1 MANRKT
7 VDVELFG
14 ETFQAFADGGLDMR
28 IFDAAEEHGYKSA
41 PAIKAI
47 RLAFYGEDGY
57 QRICDISKER
67 RGFVS
72 LEDIA
77 AAADAAFGVTSKN

>member
-14 ETFQAFADGGLDMR
+14 ETFQTFADGGLDMR

-41 PAIKAI
+41 PAVKAI
-47 RLAFYGEDGY
+47 CLAFYGEDGY
-57 QRICDISKER
+57 QRICDISKA
-67 RGFVS
+67 

>member
-7 VDVELFG
+7 ADVELFG
-14 ETFQAFADGGLDMR
+14 ETFQAFEDGGLDMR
-28 IFDAAEEHGYKSA
+28 IFDAAEEYGYKSA
-41 PAIKAI
+41 QAVKAI
-47 RLAFYGEDGY
+47 CLAFYGEDGY

-77 AAADAAFGVTSKN
+77 AAADAAFGATSKN